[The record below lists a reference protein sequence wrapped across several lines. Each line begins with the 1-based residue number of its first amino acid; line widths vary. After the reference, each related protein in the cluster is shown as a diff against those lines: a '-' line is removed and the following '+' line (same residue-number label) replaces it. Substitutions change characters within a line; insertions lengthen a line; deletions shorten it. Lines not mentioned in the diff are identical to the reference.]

1 VARVREGEILR
12 EAGITAPIVLL
23 SPALPEDF
31 TRLAKAQIE
40 PAMADPETL
49 GLLAEAAHD
58 AGLTIGVYLKVDTGM
73 GRVGCR
79 PEDALSVARF
89 ICGAPALRLS
99 GLITH
104 FPVSDSLKR
113 ADVDFTRRQ
122 IDTYSKV
129 VRTLR
134 EAGIDPG
141 IVSAANSGAILNY
154 PEARFDMVR
163 PGILCYG
170 YYPSAEAKAQLAVK
184 PVMELRAKVMA
195 IKEVEAGTSISYGR
209 TWKAKRKTRIATLAV
224 GYGDGLPRSLSN
236 KSWVTIGG
244 NRFPL
249 VGRICMDQCM
259 ADIGDHLEILR
270 YDSAVLFGPEAN
282 QPNAGG
288 IAAELGTI
296 SYEITTG
303 INARVPRIYVD

>member
-1 VARVREGEILR
+1 
-12 EAGITAPIVLL
+12 
-23 SPALPEDF
+23 
-31 TRLAKAQIE
+31 
-40 PAMADPETL
+40 
-49 GLLAEAAHD
+49 
-58 AGLTIGVYLKVDTGM
+58 
-73 GRVGCR
+73 
-79 PEDALSVARF
+79 
-89 ICGAPALRLS
+89 
-99 GLITH
+99 
-104 FPVSDSLKR
+104 
-113 ADVDFTRRQ
+113 
-122 IDTYSKV
+122 
-129 VRTLR
+129 
-134 EAGIDPG
+134 
-141 IVSAANSGAILNY
+141 
-154 PEARFDMVR
+154 
-163 PGILCYG
+163 
-170 YYPSAEAKAQLAVK
+170 
-184 PVMELRAKVMA
+184 MELRAKVMA